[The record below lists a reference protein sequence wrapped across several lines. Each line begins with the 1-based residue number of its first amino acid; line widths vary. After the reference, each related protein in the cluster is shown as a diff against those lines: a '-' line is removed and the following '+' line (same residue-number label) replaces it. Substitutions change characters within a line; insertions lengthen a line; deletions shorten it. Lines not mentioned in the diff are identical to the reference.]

1 MIGNSGVG
9 ASQFINDVRN
19 MSIYTSELGGGDFKD
34 LENLCLIDD
43 LLANY

>member
-19 MSIYTSELGGGDFKD
+19 MSIYTSELGGDFKA